1 MKKSIHFLKSI
12 FVLLAVIALT
22 QCDEDDVTPK
32 TINTVKMNGNDYAI
46 ASATMIGMSIDD
58 FGSTSISFLSGT
70 GLESRILS
78 LNVESFTA
86 ATIEGDY
93 AFPEVTGKKLLDDWL
108 TDYSYYE
115 GTEQYSSNL
124 ETGEV
129 SITHNGSNNY
139 TVSMSLVMIDGVT
152 FAGLYTGDFQVM
164 FSNN

>member
-1 MKKSIHFLKSI
+1 MKKSIRILKNI
-12 FVLLAVIALT
+12 IVLLAVISLT

-46 ASATMIGMSIDD
+46 ASASMIGMSIGD
-58 FGSTSISFLSGT
+58 FGSTSISFMSGT
-70 GLESRILS
+70 GLRSKILS

-86 ATIEGDY
+86 ATIEDEY

-108 TDYSYYE
+108 TDYSYYD

-129 SITHNGSNNY
+129 SITHNSGNNY
-139 TVSMSLVMIDGVT
+139 TVSMDLVMVDGVT
-152 FAGLYTGDFQVM
+152 FTGSYTGDFQVA
-164 FSNN
+164 FNNN

>member
-1 MKKSIHFLKSI
+1 MRKSVRLIKTIL
-12 FVLLAVIALT
+12 VLLIVISFT

-32 TINTVKMNGNDYAI
+32 TINTVKMDGNDYAI

-58 FGSTSISFLSGT
+58 FGSTSISFMSGT
-70 GLESRILS
+70 GLQSRILS

-86 ATIEGDY
+86 ATIEGEY

-129 SITHNGSNNY
+129 SITHNSGNNY
-139 TVSMSLVMIDGVT
+139 TVSMDLVMIDGVT
-152 FAGLYTGDFQVM
+152 FTGLYTGDFQVM
-164 FSNN
+164 FSNH

>member
-1 MKKSIHFLKSI
+1 MRKSVKLIKTIL
-12 FVLLAVIALT
+12 VLLIVISFT
-22 QCDEDDVTPK
+22 QCDEDETTPK
-32 TINTVKMNGNDYAI
+32 IINTIKMNGNDYAI

-139 TVSMSLVMIDGVT
+139 TVSMNLVMIDGVT
-152 FAGLYTGDFQVM
+152 FTGLYTGDFQVM